1 MVVVTGC
8 DVVEI
13 ARWHRIKRRLRVG
26 QRLLPGQRTALI
38 RNREQRR
45 PLRRADAR
53 AAELGPAACAKR
65 VENGKPG
72 LRVAVVRYVRRA
84 AGSDTEAVL
93 VARDALV
100 LARPAATIGPNRLAH
115 ILTRTIGVQRRAAD
129 AQH

>member
-45 PLRRADAR
+45 PLRRANAR
-53 AAELGPAACAKR
+53 PAELGPSARAKR
-65 VENGKPG
+65 VENGKSSF
-72 LRVAVVRYVRRA
+72 RVAVVSNVRRA
-84 AGSDTEAVL
+84 AGSDTDAVL
-93 VARDALV
+93 IARDALV
-100 LARPAATIGPNRLAH
+100 L
-115 ILTRTIGVQRRAAD
+115 
-129 AQH
+129 